1 MSWLI
6 QGKPGSSITD
16 YKLPKSDEILSL
28 FEHFEGSVKQLLIA
42 MVPNR
47 NLRLSMAMQMLK
59 QLENDDKLE
68 AFAKIRD
75 LAEDARMLLD
85 EDEIAGMISIEGANK
100 RQKDLND
107 QQIRSKLRRMGGNQ
121 ATKNSAL
128 NDLDDE

>member
-6 QGKPGSSITD
+6 QGKPGTSIND

-85 EDEIAGMISIEGANK
+85 EDEIAGMISIEGASK